1 MFSNPFCLCYPT
13 KLYFEKENTMS
24 DIASIDINITTSFSQ
39 CVTESVSCL
48 QMVNYCFESYL
59 PKMFGVG
66 LRDIFYLFS
75 DTRLLILMGCRSA
88 DWRPSSIS
96 LSPFR
101 SPIETMLHL
110 LSFVNVENCPSLNQ
124 SVIYRWH
131 LKNWSPKPSKSCAD
145 ASLRQYIERKH
156 EYVTNWNEK

>member
-1 MFSNPFCLCYPT
+1 MLSNKTVFWKREYNVGYSLDWHKHYNIIFSMCHRIS
-13 KLYFEKENTMS
+13 KLSSNGKLLFWKLSAKNVWCWF
-24 DIASIDINITTSFSQ
+24 D
-39 CVTESVSCL
+39 
-48 QMVNYCFESYL
+48 
-59 PKMFGVG
+59 
-66 LRDIFYLFS
+66 RDVFYLFS

-110 LSFVNVENCPSLNQ
+110 LSFVNVENCPLLNQ